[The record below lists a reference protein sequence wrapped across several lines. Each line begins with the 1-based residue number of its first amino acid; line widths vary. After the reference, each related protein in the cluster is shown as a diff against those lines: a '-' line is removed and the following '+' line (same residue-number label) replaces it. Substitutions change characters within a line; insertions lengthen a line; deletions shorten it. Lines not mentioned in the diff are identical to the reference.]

1 MKQILFILALSL
13 SACMSADK
21 HLQKFYKKGGKIEQV
36 ERVVTITDT
45 IKGKDGKDSIIYRE
59 ISLDCPQPIAP
70 ITKWKLRFDNRRFR
84 DSLNAYRKMYKDSLR
99 YGVKQAKIEA
109 KRDIKVKQSD
119 NKVKIKEAKAT
130 NRKFNWWIIGIL
142 YFVISMGI
150 ILLYAIFRKMV
161 NK

>member
-1 MKQILFILALSL
+1 MKQILFVLALSL

-36 ERVVTITDT
+36 ERIVTITDT
-45 IKGKDGKDSIIYRE
+45 IKGKDGKDSIVYRE

-84 DSLNAYRKMYKDSLR
+84 DSLNTYRKIYKDSLR
-99 YGVKQAKIEA
+99 YDVKQAKIEA
-109 KRDIKVKQSD
+109 KRDIKQLKLNNKKEIKQQ
-119 NKVKIKEAKAT
+119 KIEKRRFGWRFLAIAYS
-130 NRKFNWWIIGIL
+130 I
-142 YFVISMGI
+142 ISMSI
-150 ILLYAIFRKMV
+150 ILWYAIFRRTL

>member
-1 MKQILFILALSL
+1 MKQILFILVLSL

-21 HLQKFYKKGGKIEQV
+21 HLQKFYKKGGKIEQI
-36 ERVVTITDT
+36 ERIVTITDT

-70 ITKWKLRFDNRRFR
+70 TTKWKLRFDNRRFR

-109 KRDIKVKQSD
+109 KRDVKVKQSD
-119 NKVKIKEAKAT
+119 NKVKIKEYKAK

-150 ILLYAIFRKMV
+150 ILWYAIFRRTL